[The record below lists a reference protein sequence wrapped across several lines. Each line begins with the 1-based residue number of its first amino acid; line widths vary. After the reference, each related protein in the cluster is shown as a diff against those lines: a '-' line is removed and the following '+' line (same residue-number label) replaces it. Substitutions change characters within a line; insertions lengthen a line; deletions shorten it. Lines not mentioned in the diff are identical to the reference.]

1 MDHPEKASLERS
13 DRWASAKPQ
22 TYDRFGQYM
31 GLARSPAFETRPKVI
46 LDPRGLP
53 LVGYAAGH
61 SYNPTSISQYG
72 LRHYGR
78 WLRSRMGDDREKTLR
93 AARWLLA
100 EQAAD
105 GRWPYR
111 FTYTVDYMGGSPGVT
126 LSPPWSSAMAQ
137 GQGISLLVRTWRI
150 TGERRYLDA
159 ARRAVKPLTLDVAR
173 GGLKRRLAG
182 GPFFEEYPTTPPSHV
197 LNGFMFTVIGL
208 WDIAPWSPDAAR
220 LYRDGRATLVRALP
234 LYDRGPGQTSAYHL
248 GFRTAG
254 QPAEISPEYHE
265 VHRAQLRVLDAI
277 ETDPS
282 IAAVRKRWRLRRAPP
297 AGERAGRNGN
307 V

>member
-1 MDHPEKASLERS
+1 MERS
-13 DRWASAKPQ
+13 ERWAAAKPHV
-22 TYDRFGQYM
+22 YDRFGQYM
-31 GLARSPAFETRPKVI
+31 GLAKSPAFETRPKVI
-46 LDPRGLP
+46 FDARGLP
-53 LVGYAAGH
+53 LLGYSAGH
-61 SYNPTSISQYG
+61 FYNPTSISQYG
-72 LRHYGR
+72 LRHYSR
-78 WLRSRMGDDREKTLR
+78 WLKSRVGDDREKTLK
-93 AARWLLA
+93 AATWLLA
-100 EQAAD
+100 KQGGD

-111 FTYTVDYMGGSPGVT
+111 FTYTVGKMGSSPGIT

-137 GQGISLLVRTWRI
+137 GQGISLLVRTWRM

-159 ARRAVKPLTLDVAR
+159 ARRAVKPLTIDVAR

-208 WDIAPWSPDAAR
+208 WDVAPWSPEAAD
-220 LYRDGRATLVRALP
+220 LYRDSRRTLVRALP
-234 LYDRGPGQTSAYHL
+234 LYDRGARQTSAYHL

-254 QPAEISPEYHE
+254 QPVHASPDYHE

-277 ETDPS
+277 EPDPEF
-282 IAAVRKRWRLRRAPP
+282 AAVRKRWRIRKAPP
-297 AGERAGRNGN
+297 TWERAGEAGN